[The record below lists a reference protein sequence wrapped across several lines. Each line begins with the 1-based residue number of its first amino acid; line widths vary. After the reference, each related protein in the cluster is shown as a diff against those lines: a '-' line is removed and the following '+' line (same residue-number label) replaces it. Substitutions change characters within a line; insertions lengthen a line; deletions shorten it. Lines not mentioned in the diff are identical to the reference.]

1 MTGVLI
7 AALLLSLA
15 ANVWL
20 ALRVLRPL
28 RRLSDGARG
37 LAEGDFNALCEN
49 CGGVTDIDVLRRSM
63 VAMAGHVQR
72 AQVQGSAYAGALTK
86 GQESERHRVAR
97 ELHDETVQALVAIGQ
112 SIDLARTWVQR
123 DPGRANVL
131 LTTAREQATG
141 AVDTLRGL
149 IADLRPP
156 ALEELGLVAA
166 LRTLAERA
174 TDIQVRVTVKGQERR
189 LDKEAEL
196 ALFRSAQEGLTNA
209 RKHGRARSA
218 EITVEYRADA
228 ARLTVRDDGQ
238 GLKETLTSDGLHD
251 LASSG
256 HYGLL
261 GIQERVISLGGTLS
275 VTGTPGGGT
284 TLSVRLPT
292 SASAQP
298 ADTVR
303 DPVCSALIAP
313 QQAYGSVVYEG
324 QTYYFCCPV
333 CRGAFQRDPQAYLG
347 Q

>member
-1 MTGVLI
+1 MTGLVIVL
-7 AALLLSLA
+7 LFSLGLNA
-15 ANVWL
+15 WL
-20 ALRVLRPL
+20 ALRVLLPL
-28 RRLSDGARG
+28 RRLSGGARR
-37 LAEGDFNALCEN
+37 LAEGDFNALCED
-49 CGGVTDIDVLRRSM
+49 CGGVSDIDVLRRSM

-72 AQVQGSAYAGALTK
+72 AQTQGSAYVGALTQ
-86 GQESERHRVAR
+86 GQESERQRVAR

-123 DPGRANVL
+123 DAERAHVL
-131 LTTAREQATG
+131 LTTAREQTAA

-174 TDIQVRVTVKGQERR
+174 TDIRVRVNVTGPERR

-209 RKHGRARSA
+209 RKHGHARSA
-218 EITVEYRADA
+218 EITVEYRQDA

-238 GLKETLTSDGLHD
+238 GIKEALTSDGLRD
-251 LASSG
+251 LASNG

-261 GIQERVISLGGTLS
+261 GIQERVASLGGMLN
-275 VTGTPGGGT
+275 VAATPSGGT
-284 TLSVRLPT
+284 TLSVRLP
-292 SASAQP
+292 SGASAQP

-303 DPVCSALIAP
+303 DPVCSAVIVP